1 MTEKYPFK
9 PGDWIMDEGDFAKV
23 ESVFT
28 LYYEPFDIAGEDD
41 AKAGDYK
48 YTVISY
54 HTFCT
59 PRGRVLSSKAQTTY
73 LDVCDWIEPLTPEQE
88 TLLEQIKL
96 KKAEALAAWEAKCKE
111 AKECVEIFVNTK
123 KGEAATALSK
133 FRKAAKVLPER
144 FTFSDVQ
151 AILRT
156 IPEIKADTAS
166 TDCNNKEYIN
176 FELCYILKEQN
187 GRCLSFDKI
196 RNFDCFEDLPAYI
209 NYEMVYVSLY
219 HLARLYGEETGS
231 EKLRLL
237 TERLAKAGKAM
248 FDPMN
253 RDDELAKDYFRHAP
267 KIFYTFDKAYA
278 TIEAFLDRNSKEL
291 GVEDFAELVKNK
303 DENILRIYHKVLGI

>member
-1 MTEKYPFK
+1 MAETYPFK
-9 PGDWIMDEGDFAKV
+9 AGDWIMDEGCFAKV

-28 LYYEPFDIAGEDD
+28 LYYEPFDIAEDD
-41 AKAGDYK
+41 DAQVGDYK

-59 PRGRVLSSKAQTTY
+59 LRGRVCSSKVQTTY
-73 LDVCDWIEPLTPEQE
+73 LDVCDWIEPMTPEQE
-88 TLLEQIKL
+88 ALLEQIKL
-96 KKAEALAAWEAKCKE
+96 KKAEALTAWETKCKE
-111 AKECVEIFVNTK
+111 AKEYVEIFVNTK
-123 KGEAATALSK
+123 KEQAATALSK
-133 FRKAAKVLPER
+133 FRKATKALPER

-151 AILRT
+151 AILRS

-166 TDCNNKEYIN
+166 TDCNDKEYIN

-187 GRCLSFDKI
+187 GRCLSFYKI
-196 RNFDCFEDLPAYI
+196 RNFDCFEDLPVYI
-209 NYEMVYVSLY
+209 NYEMVFVSLY

-253 RDDELAKDYFRHAP
+253 RDDQLAKDYFKHAP

-278 TIEAFLDRNSKEL
+278 TIEAFLDRNSKDL
-291 GVEDFAELVKNK
+291 DVEEFTKLIKNK
-303 DENILRIYHKVLGI
+303 DENIVRLYHKVLGV

>member
-28 LYYEPFDIAGEDD
+28 LYYEPFDIAEEDD
-41 AKAGDYK
+41 AQVGDYK

-88 TLLEQIKL
+88 TSLEQIKL

-123 KGEAATALSK
+123 KGEAATAL
-133 FRKAAKVLPER
+133 
-144 FTFSDVQ
+144 
-151 AILRT
+151 
-156 IPEIKADTAS
+156 
-166 TDCNNKEYIN
+166 
-176 FELCYILKEQN
+176 
-187 GRCLSFDKI
+187 
-196 RNFDCFEDLPAYI
+196 
-209 NYEMVYVSLY
+209 
-219 HLARLYGEETGS
+219 YGEETNS

-253 RDDELAKDYFRHAP
+253 RDDKLAKDYFKHAP

-278 TIEAFLDRNSKEL
+278 TIEAFLDRNKKEL
-291 GVEDFAELVKNK
+291 GVEDFTELVKNK